1 MSKVKASKAVVKPT
15 AGISKVANAIAKAY
29 ATQAGSGNVITHVC
43 KIAASVFGGNDANS
57 TDLKDIAASVA
68 RQRGW
73 SPASSGP
80 RMSEVRKIVRNYKR
94 MPEAVAAY
102 LKKHESFSWHDA
114 MRLLTCL
121 NREPSNV
128 IALRLMDKSNAT
140 KQAARPAKVIGL
152 AVSRIMN
159 VDTRTAKIVAFQGA
173 LETLCDTHEITW

>member
-1 MSKVKASKAVVKPT
+1 MGKQASKTVVKPT
-15 AGISKVANAIAKAY
+15 PGISKVANAIAKAY
-29 ATQAGSGNVITHVC
+29 ATQAGSGNVITQVC
-43 KIAASVFGGNDANS
+43 KIAASVFKSKDANS
-57 TDLKDIAASVA
+57 TDLKEIATSVA

-94 MPEAVAAY
+94 MPEAVTAY
-102 LKKHESFSWHDA
+102 LNKHESFSWHDA

-121 NREPSNV
+121 NREPSNA

-159 VDTRTAKIVAFQGA
+159 VDSRTAKIVGFQEA
-173 LETLCDTHEITW
+173 LESLCESHDILW

>member
-1 MSKVKASKAVVKPT
+1 MSKQASKTVVKAT
-15 AGISKVANAIAKAY
+15 TGISKVANAIAKAY
-29 ATQAGSGNVITHVC
+29 ATQAGSGNVVTQLC
-43 KIAASVFGGNDANS
+43 KISAQVFKGKDANS
-57 TDLKDIAASVA
+57 TDLKEIASSVA

-102 LKKHESFSWHDA
+102 LKKHDAFSWHDA

-121 NREPSNV
+121 NKEPSNKV
-128 IALRLMDKSNAT
+128 ALSLMDASNKT
-140 KQAARPAKVIGL
+140 KQAGRPQKVIGL

-159 VDTRTAKIVAFQGA
+159 VDTRTAKIVSFQEA
-173 LETLCDTHEITW
+173 LESLCETHDILW

>member
-1 MSKVKASKAVVKPT
+1 MSKQASKTVVKAT

-29 ATQAGSGNVITHVC
+29 ATQAGSGNVITQVC
-43 KIAASVFGGNDANS
+43 KIAASVFKGRDANS
-57 TDLKDIAASVA
+57 ADLKEIASSVA

-94 MPEAVAAY
+94 VPEAVDAY
-102 LKKHESFSWHDA
+102 LKKHDTFSWHDA

-121 NREPSNV
+121 NVEPSNR
-128 IALRLMDKSNAT
+128 IAIQRMEASNKD
-140 KQAARPAKVIGL
+140 KQANRPAKTIGL

-159 VDTRTAKIVAFQGA
+159 VDTRTAKIVSFQEA
-173 LETLCDTHEITW
+173 LETLCETHDILW